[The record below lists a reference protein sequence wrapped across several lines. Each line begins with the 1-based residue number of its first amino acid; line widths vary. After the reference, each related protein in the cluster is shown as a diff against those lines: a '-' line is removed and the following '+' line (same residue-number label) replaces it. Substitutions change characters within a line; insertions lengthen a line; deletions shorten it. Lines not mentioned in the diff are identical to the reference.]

1 MMKRLSRIAVLL
13 LLGAAAACAPR
24 ERTLVI
30 LSTNDIHAHIER
42 FPQLAAAV
50 ERCRDTAAVI
60 LVDAGDRW
68 TGNAYVD
75 LAEDRKPV
83 MELMSRLGYDLG
95 TLGNHEF
102 DVGQAALERAVDG
115 CGFPV
120 ICANIRSGEGAL
132 LKPFEPARI
141 ISRGGVKVG
150 FVAVVTNYGP
160 NGHPDGHD
168 AIFEGLSFPD
178 AVETAAEY
186 VSLKDRCDVLVALT
200 HIGSDKDRELADRAP
215 EYRVIVGG
223 HSHELID
230 EMRNGVLLTQTG
242 KDLKNIGA
250 TTIRMRGGEVE
261 EIAYRLVPLANYE
274 PDPDYQA
281 LVDGY
286 YANPELQR
294 PVGELSAPADKTGL
308 AQLFAESVRRA
319 GDAEIGIYHRGG
331 VRLDSLAGTVPIA
344 TIYDLDPFGS
354 HVSTALMT
362 PGQLRRMII
371 AKFNDTVNPGESHC
385 IDLFATTPYVV
396 VTDSRGEAEDVLFP
410 DLTEGRAY
418 RVAMGDYVF
427 KNYSELESAEG
438 TTLDVLVTDCL
449 LESLAAGPY
458 TPDNRPRQTIR

>member
-1 MMKRLSRIAVLL
+1 MKRLSRIAVLL
-13 LLGAAAACAPR
+13 LLGAMAACAPR
-24 ERTLVI
+24 EQVLVI

-42 FPQLAAAV
+42 FPQLATAV
-50 ERCRDTAAVI
+50 ERCRDTASVV

-75 LAEDRKPV
+75 LAEGRRPV
-83 MELMSRLGYDLG
+83 LELMHRLGYDLG

-120 ICANIRSGEGAL
+120 ICANIRSGEGAQ
-132 LKPFEPARI
+132 LKPFEPARVL
-141 ISRGGVKVG
+141 SRGGVTLG

-168 AIFEGLSFPD
+168 AIFEGLEFAD
-178 AVETAAEY
+178 AVQTAAEH

-200 HIGSDKDRELADRAP
+200 HIGSEKDRELADLAP
-215 EYRVIVGG
+215 EYDVVLGG
-223 HSHELID
+223 HSHEQIN
-230 EMRNGVLLTQTG
+230 EVRNGVLLTQTG
-242 KDLKNIGA
+242 KNLKNIGV
-250 TTIRMRGGEVE
+250 TTIRMRKGKVE
-261 EIAYRLVPLANYE
+261 GISYRMIPLDNYE
-274 PDPDYQA
+274 PDPEYRA
-281 LVDGY
+281 LVDAY

-294 PVGELSAPADKTGL
+294 PVGELAEPADKTGL

-331 VRLDSLAGTVPIA
+331 VRLDSLAGVVPIA

-354 HVSTALMT
+354 RVSTALMT
-362 PGQLRRMII
+362 PAQLRRLIV

-385 IDLFATTPYVV
+385 IDLFATTPYTV
-396 VTDSRGEAEDVLFP
+396 VTDARGEAVDVRFP
-410 DLTEGRAY
+410 ELKEGRSY

-427 KNYSELESAEG
+427 KNYGELDSAEG
-438 TTLDVLVTDCL
+438 RTLDVLVTDCL
-449 LESLAAGPY
+449 LETLAAGPY
-458 TPDNRPRQTIR
+458 TPDNRPRQGIE